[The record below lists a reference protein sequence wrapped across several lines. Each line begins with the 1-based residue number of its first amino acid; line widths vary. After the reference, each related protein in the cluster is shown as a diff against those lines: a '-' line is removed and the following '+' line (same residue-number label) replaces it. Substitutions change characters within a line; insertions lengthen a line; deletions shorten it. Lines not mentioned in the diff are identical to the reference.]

1 MKKTKAVSLLLSL
14 SLLATLAI
22 PGTLAQ
28 SVQADTTQ
36 ENKGMVINKTAEAN
50 DDGTYT
56 ITLEAY
62 ATGSKI
68 ISETKKDIPTDIV
81 LVLDQSGSMDDPIGE
96 VSFAAYTKG
105 NRYNYTTNSHH
116 YSVRHNGGSANLY
129 YPIGDG
135 AYASVSVAV
144 EQKLS
149 YRKITDGKNNST
161 GVWGGSSTNYWNNQS
176 NLYAI
181 MGGQYVKVTVT
192 REQVGE
198 SWYNPYEYTYKLPDN
213 TVIATSR
220 GDSTAPTFSGTDD
233 NVLYLA
239 EVDDSQNVYTYTYM
253 DSNGAVQTIGTSTG
267 ADTEFTTTLYERV
280 ITSSGKTKLQALKD
294 AANLFI
300 SSVSEK
306 AKGAN
311 GIAGDADDVD
321 HRIAVVGFASTGSNY
336 TNTELLSTSNVV
348 NYRNAANSNYKDALV
363 SVNDTNG
370 SLNTR
375 LTNAI
380 KRLDASG
387 DTYLQYGM
395 DMANKIFD
403 QYPITEDDT
412 TGRQRVVIV
421 FTDGYPAPSGTDD
434 FNYSMADAAIA
445 NASTTK
451 SSYNA
456 AVYTVAVLADADPQA
471 SIVDGYFYGGLDT
484 QEQTVASNRY
494 MHYVSSNYPDATSMS
509 AGGTLNPKANPFNG
523 GDSYYLSASD
533 ANTLNG
539 IFQQI
544 SDNIESGGSSTTL
557 SSETIIRDIIAPAF
571 TLPDGADASDIVL
584 ETYPCTGVG
593 TDGKYT
599 WDEKNA
605 DAMGAK
611 VTIGSTDNTEEIT
624 TNNQVNVTGFDFAGN
639 YVGTVT
645 ENGNTTY
652 RGNKLVIKITVEPR
666 EGFFGGNGV
675 DTNTSAGVYENANAT
690 DPVLTFPKPDV
701 NVPLAEPTVVV
712 PDANVY
718 LGAYYSQT
726 VPEDAVK
733 MGATVTIAGYDID
746 FSKADDPDH
755 PYGLEP
761 WQVEYV
767 NISIAATTEGNNG
780 SFENIQEDITYTV
793 TVTVSPKTPGP
804 SGDETATD
812 TVEGTIHVFKPCL
825 TYQDSQVWYGG
836 DAPTDFNGN
845 LTEETWINSD
855 GSKKHDDEDVQML
868 NTKPEL
874 TLSYTPEAGKI
885 ATDGKVNTK
894 KDIGVNAT
902 VKIGENDVLA
912 HTTFKHTSCGEDCGW
927 DIEKSNGSPAFL
939 LHVNTCQ
946 LTISKTGGAPDEPYV
961 FTVYRDGREYSE
973 ITIVGNNRETIY
985 ELPVGTYTIKEDTGW
1000 SWRYAAGDN
1009 GSAALTAYA
1018 PNGSIACS
1026 NSKTENYWL
1035 NGFSDVVKNIFGI
1048 KN

>member
-81 LVLDQSGSMDDPIGE
+81 LVLDQSGSMDSAMSSQE
-96 VSFAAYTKG
+96 AYSAYVD
-105 NRYNYTTNSHH
+105 RSNS
-116 YSVRHNGGSANLY
+116 YLRQRLFNGGNENLY
-129 YPIGDG
+129 YPIDG
-135 AYASVSVAV
+135 GFV
-144 EQKLS
+144 EILVD
-149 YRKITDGKNNST
+149 RKTVDGYEPFNTNTSNGTYYQNRTNLYIKDSDGNYHQVTVQRS
-161 GVWGGSSTNYWNNQS
+161 GVWLSGYSYTYSANGQQIAQSS
-176 NLYAI
+176 
-181 MGGQYVKVTVT
+181 GQNSVPSFGDYGPIYSAG
-192 REQVGE
+192 QV
-198 SWYNPYEYTYKLPDN
+198 YEYTYYYQLAGQDRVVIEISLGEDAIPDETYYQYG
-213 TVIATSR
+213 TVSTSR
-220 GDSTAPTFSGTDD
+220 
-233 NVLYLA
+233 L
-239 EVDDSQNVYTYTYM
+239 E
-253 DSNGAVQTIGTSTG
+253 
-267 ADTEFTTTLYERV
+267 
-280 ITSSGKTKLQALKD
+280 ALKT
-294 AANLFI
+294 AVTTFTN
-300 SSVSEK
+300 SVAEK
-306 AKGAN
+306 A
-311 GIAGDADDVD
+311 AGSDGVLGTADDVN
-321 HRIAVVGFASTGSNY
+321 HRIAVVGFAYGSEGYESDPAY
-336 TNTELLSTSNVV
+336 TNTEVFIGSGQYGYGSSAQSVYGSALQSMNTSAGQSNV
-348 NYRNAANSNYKDALV
+348 AASIGA
-363 SVNDTNG
+363 
-370 SLNTR
+370 
-375 LTNAI
+375 
-380 KRLDASG
+380 LDANG
-387 DTYLQYGM
+387 ATYTDLGVE
-395 DMANKIFD
+395 MANGILD
-403 QYPITEDDT
+403 ENPVPEGQE
-412 TGRQRVVIV
+412 RNRVIVV
-421 FTDGYPAPSGTDD
+421 FTDGAPGWSGYESDVANDAIAQAQIAKDAGTTV
-434 FNYSMADAAIA
+434 YSVGIFSGADASTAGNSNGSETEKA
-445 NASTTK
+445 NWFMQ
-451 SSYNA
+451 N
-456 AVYTVAVLADADPQA
+456 L
-471 SIVDGYFYGGLDT
+471 
-484 QEQTVASNRY
+484 
-494 MHYVSSNYPDATSMS
+494 SSNN
-509 AGGTLNPKANPFNG
+509 GTVQNP
-523 GDSYYLSASD
+523 SYYLSAAD
-533 ANTLNG
+533 ADTLNN

-544 SDNIESGGSSTTL
+544 SDQIESGGSSTTL
-557 SSETIIRDIIAPAF
+557 SSETVIRDIIAPAF
-571 TLPDGADASDIVL
+571 TLPAGASASDIVL
-584 ETYPCTGVG
+584 ETWHCTGK
-593 TDGKYT
+593 DGDDYT
-599 WDEKNA
+599 WLKNA
-605 DAMGAK
+605 DVMGAT
-611 VTIGSTDNTEEIT
+611 VTIGSTDSTEAIT
-624 TNNQVNVTGFDFAGN
+624 TDNQVNVTGFDFAEN

-645 ENGNTTY
+645 ENGSTTY
-652 RGNKLVIKITVEPR
+652 RGDKLVIKITVKPR

-675 DTNTSAGVYENANAT
+675 DTNTSAGVYENEDAT

-701 NVPLAEPTVVV
+701 NVPLAEPTVNV

-733 MGATVTIAGYDID
+733 MGATVTIAGYKID
-746 FSKADDPDH
+746 FSKANDPDH

-804 SGDETATD
+804 SGDQSATD
-812 TVEGTIHVFKPCL
+812 TGEGTIHVFKPQL

-836 DAPTDFNGN
+836 DVPTDFTGN
-845 LTEETWINSD
+845 LTEETWVNSD
-855 GSKKHDDEDVQML
+855 GTKKHDDADVQML
-868 NTKPEL
+868 NEKPTL

-885 ATDGKVNTK
+885 TTDGKVNTK
-894 KDIGVNAT
+894 QDIGVNAS

-912 HTTFKHTSCGEDCGW
+912 HTTFKHTFCGENCSW
-927 DIEKSNGSPAFL
+927 NIENPNGSPAFL

-985 ELPVGTYTIKEDTGW
+985 ELPVGTYTIKEDTRW

>member
-14 SLLATLAI
+14 SLLAPLAI
-22 PGTLAQ
+22 PGTLALPTR
-28 SVQADTTQ
+28 AAGEQ
-36 ENKGMVINKTAEAN
+36 ENKGMVIDKTAEVN
-50 DDGTYT
+50 KDGTYT

-62 ATGSKI
+62 ATGDKI
-68 ISETKKDIPTDIV
+68 ITETQKDIPTDIV

-161 GVWGGSSTNYWNNQS
+161 GGWGGSSTNYWNNQS

-192 REQVGE
+192 REQVGGE
-198 SWYNPYEYTYKLPDN
+198 WYNPTYEYTYKLPDN

-267 ADTEFTTTLYERV
+267 ADTEFTTTLYGRV
-280 ITSSGKTKLQALKD
+280 VNTNAGTSRLNALKS
-294 AANLFI
+294 AVTTFTN
-300 SSVSEK
+300 SVAEK
-306 AKGAN
+306 ATGVD
-311 GIAGDADDVD
+311 GVLGTGDDIK
-321 HRIAVVGFASTGSNY
+321 HRIAVVGFAAAKVGNPGEWVNSEIFVGATQTRYDLLDENTEVYTSCLQDMSTSGGQSNIGASIAALDANGG
-336 TNTELLSTSNVV
+336 TNTDLGL
-348 NYRNAANSNYKDALV
+348 
-363 SVNDTNG
+363 
-370 SLNTR
+370 
-375 LTNAI
+375 
-380 KRLDASG
+380 
-387 DTYLQYGM
+387 
-395 DMANKIFD
+395 DMANEILSRNPVASGEK
-403 QYPITEDDT
+403 
-412 TGRQRVVIV
+412 RNRVVIV
-421 FTDGYPAPSGTDD
+421 FTDGVPGRSGFDSNVASRAITE
-434 FNYSMADAAIA
+434 ADSIKAAG
-445 NASTTK
+445 AS
-451 SSYNA
+451 
-456 AVYTVAVLADADPQA
+456 VYTVGIFSGA
-471 SIVDGYFYGGLDT
+471 
-484 QEQTVASNRY
+484 
-494 MHYVSSNYPDATSMS
+494 DATS
-509 AGGTLNPKANPFNG
+509 AGNSNGSETEKANWFMQNLSSNNG
-523 GDSYYLSASD
+523 TVQNPSYYLSAAD
-533 ANTLNG
+533 ADTLNN

-544 SDNIESGGSSTTL
+544 SDQIESGGSSTTL
-557 SSETIIRDIIAPAF
+557 SSETVIRDIIAPAF
-571 TLPDGADASDIVL
+571 TLPAGASASDIVL
-584 ETYPCTGVG
+584 ETWHCTGK
-593 TDGKYT
+593 DGDDYT
-599 WDEKNA
+599 WSKNA
-605 DAMGAK
+605 DDMGAT
-611 VTIGSTDNTEEIT
+611 VTIGSTDSTEAIT
-624 TNNQVNVTGFDFAGN
+624 TDNQVNVTGFDFAEN

-645 ENGNTTY
+645 ENGSTTY
-652 RGNKLVIKITVEPR
+652 RGDKLVIKITVKPR

-675 DTNTSAGVYENANAT
+675 DTNTSAGVYENEDAT

-701 NVPLAEPTVVV
+701 NVPLAEPTVNV

-746 FSKADDPDH
+746 FSKANDPDH

-804 SGDETATD
+804 SGDQSATD
-812 TVEGTIHVFKPCL
+812 TGEGTIHVFKPQL

-836 DAPTDFNGN
+836 DVPTDFTGN
-845 LTEETWINSD
+845 LTEETWVNSD
-855 GSKKHDDEDVQML
+855 GTKKHDDADVQML
-868 NTKPEL
+868 NEKPTL

-885 ATDGKVNTK
+885 TTDGKVNTK
-894 KDIGVNAT
+894 QDIGVNAS

-912 HTTFKHTSCGEDCGW
+912 HTTFKHTSCGENCSW
-927 DIEKSNGSPAFL
+927 NIENPNGSPAFL
-939 LHVNTCQ
+939 LHVKTCQ
-946 LTISKTGGAPDEPYV
+946 LTISKSGGASDEPYV
-961 FTVYRDGREYSE
+961 FTVYKDGKEYSE
-973 ITIVGNNRETIY
+973 VTIVGNTSETIY

-1000 SWRYAAGDN
+1000 SWRYNAGDN
-1009 GSAALTAYA
+1009 GSAELTASA
-1018 PNGSIACS
+1018 PSGSIACS
-1026 NSKTENYWL
+1026 NSKAENYWL

>member
-161 GVWGGSSTNYWNNQS
+161 GGWGGSSTNYWNNQS

-192 REQVGE
+192 REQVGGE
-198 SWYNPYEYTYKLPDN
+198 WYNPTYEYTYKLPDN

-267 ADTEFTTTLYERV
+267 ADTEFTTTLYGRV
-280 ITSSGKTKLQALKD
+280 VNTNAGTSRLNALKS
-294 AANLFI
+294 AVTTFTN
-300 SSVSEK
+300 SVAEK
-306 AKGAN
+306 ATGVD
-311 GIAGDADDVD
+311 GVLGTGDDIK
-321 HRIAVVGFASTGSNY
+321 HRIAVVGFAAAKVGNPGEWVNSEIFVGATQTRYDLLDENTEVYTSCLQDMSTSGGQSNIGASIAALDANGG
-336 TNTELLSTSNVV
+336 TNTDLGL
-348 NYRNAANSNYKDALV
+348 
-363 SVNDTNG
+363 
-370 SLNTR
+370 
-375 LTNAI
+375 
-380 KRLDASG
+380 
-387 DTYLQYGM
+387 
-395 DMANKIFD
+395 DMANEILSRNPVASGEK
-403 QYPITEDDT
+403 
-412 TGRQRVVIV
+412 RNRVVIV
-421 FTDGYPAPSGTDD
+421 FTDGVPGRSGFDSNVASRAITE
-434 FNYSMADAAIA
+434 ADSIKAAG
-445 NASTTK
+445 AS
-451 SSYNA
+451 
-456 AVYTVAVLADADPQA
+456 VYTVGIFSGA
-471 SIVDGYFYGGLDT
+471 
-484 QEQTVASNRY
+484 
-494 MHYVSSNYPDATSMS
+494 DATS
-509 AGGTLNPKANPFNG
+509 AGNSNGSETEKANWFMQNLSSNNG
-523 GDSYYLSASD
+523 TVQNPSYYLSAAD
-533 ANTLNG
+533 ADTLNN

-544 SDNIESGGSSTTL
+544 SDQIESGGSSTTL
-557 SSETIIRDIIAPAF
+557 SSETVIRDIIAPAF
-571 TLPDGADASDIVL
+571 TLPAGANASDIVL
-584 ETYPCTGVG
+584 ETWHCTGK
-593 TDGKYT
+593 DGDDYT
-599 WDEKNA
+599 WSKNA
-605 DAMGAK
+605 DDMGAT
-611 VTIGSTDNTEEIT
+611 VTIGSTDSTEAIT
-624 TNNQVNVTGFDFAGN
+624 TDNQVNVTGFDFAEN

-645 ENGNTTY
+645 ENGSTTY
-652 RGNKLVIKITVEPR
+652 RGDKLVIKITVKPR

-675 DTNTSAGVYENANAT
+675 DTNTSAGVYENEDAT

-701 NVPLAEPTVVV
+701 NVPLAEPTVNV

-746 FSKADDPDH
+746 FSKANDPDH

-804 SGDETATD
+804 SGDQSATD
-812 TVEGTIHVFKPCL
+812 TGEGTIHVFKPQL

-836 DAPTDFNGN
+836 DVPTDFTGN
-845 LTEETWINSD
+845 LTEETWVNSD
-855 GSKKHDDEDVQML
+855 GTKKHDDADVQML
-868 NTKPEL
+868 NEKPTL

-885 ATDGKVNTK
+885 TTDGKVNTK
-894 KDIGVNAT
+894 QDIGVNAS

-912 HTTFKHTSCGEDCGW
+912 HTTFKHTSCGENCSW
-927 DIEKSNGSPAFL
+927 NIENPNGSPAFL
-939 LHVNTCQ
+939 LHVKTCQ
-946 LTISKTGGAPDEPYV
+946 LTISKSGGASDEPYV
-961 FTVYRDGREYSE
+961 FTVYKDGKEYSE
-973 ITIVGNNRETIY
+973 VTIVGNTSETIY

-1000 SWRYAAGDN
+1000 SWRYNAGDN
-1009 GSAALTAYA
+1009 GSAELTASA
-1018 PNGSIACS
+1018 PSGSIACS
-1026 NSKTENYWL
+1026 NSKAENYWL

>member
-161 GVWGGSSTNYWNNQS
+161 GGWGGSSTNYWNNQS

-192 REQVGE
+192 REETGG
-198 SWYNPYEYTYKLPDN
+198 SWYNPTYEYTYKLPDN

-280 ITSSGKTKLQALKD
+280 VNTNAGPSRLNALKS
-294 AANLFI
+294 AVTTFTN
-300 SSVSEK
+300 SVAEK
-306 AKGAN
+306 ATGVD
-311 GIAGDADDVD
+311 GVLGTGDDIK
-321 HRIAVVGFASTGSNY
+321 HRIAVVGFAAAKVGNPGKWVNSEIFVGATQTRYDLLDENTEVYTSCLQDMSTSGGQSNIGASIAALDANGG
-336 TNTELLSTSNVV
+336 TNTDLGL
-348 NYRNAANSNYKDALV
+348 
-363 SVNDTNG
+363 
-370 SLNTR
+370 
-375 LTNAI
+375 
-380 KRLDASG
+380 
-387 DTYLQYGM
+387 
-395 DMANKIFD
+395 DMANEILSRNPVASGEK
-403 QYPITEDDT
+403 
-412 TGRQRVVIV
+412 RNRVVIV
-421 FTDGYPAPSGTDD
+421 FTDGVPGRSGFD
-434 FNYSMADAAIA
+434 SSVASRAITEA
-445 NASTTK
+445 NSIKVAGAS
-451 SSYNA
+451 
-456 AVYTVAVLADADPQA
+456 VYTVGIFSGA
-471 SIVDGYFYGGLDT
+471 
-484 QEQTVASNRY
+484 
-494 MHYVSSNYPDATSMS
+494 DATS
-509 AGGTLNPKANPFNG
+509 AGNSNGSETEKANWFMQNLSSNNG
-523 GDSYYLSASD
+523 TVQNPSYYLSAAD
-533 ANTLNG
+533 ADTLNN
-539 IFQQI
+539 IFKQI
-544 SDNIESGGSSTTL
+544 SDQIESGGSSTTL
-557 SSETIIRDIIAPAF
+557 SSETVIRDIIAPAF
-571 TLPDGADASDIVL
+571 TLPEGASASDIVL
-584 ETYPCTGVG
+584 ETWHCTGKNG
-593 TDGKYT
+593 DDYT
-599 WDEKNA
+599 WSQNP
-605 DAMGAK
+605 DAMGAQ
-611 VTIGSTDNTEEIT
+611 VTIGSTDGTEAIT
-624 TNNQVNVTGFDFAGN
+624 TNNQVNVTGFDFAEN

-652 RGNKLVIKITVEPR
+652 RGHKLVIKITVEPR

-675 DTNTSAGVYENANAT
+675 DTNTSAGVYENANST

-701 NVPLAEPTVVV
+701 NVPLAEPTVNV

-746 FSKADDPDH
+746 FSKANDPDH

-804 SGDETATD
+804 SGDQSATD
-812 TVEGTIHVFKPCL
+812 TGEGTIHVFKPQL

-836 DAPTDFNGN
+836 DVPTDFTGN
-845 LTEETWINSD
+845 LTEETWVNSD
-855 GSKKHDDEDVQML
+855 GTKKHDDADVQML
-868 NTKPEL
+868 NEKPTL

-885 ATDGKVNTK
+885 TTDGKVNTK
-894 KDIGVNAT
+894 QDIGVNAS

-912 HTTFKHTSCGEDCGW
+912 HTTFKHTSCGENCSW
-927 DIEKSNGSPAFL
+927 NIENPNGSPAFL
-939 LHVNTCQ
+939 LHVKTCQ
-946 LTISKTGGAPDEPYV
+946 LTISKSGGASDEPYV
-961 FTVYRDGREYSE
+961 FTVYKDGKEYSE
-973 ITIVGNNRETIY
+973 VTIVGNTSETIY
-985 ELPVGTYTIKEDTGW
+985 ELPVGTYSIKEDTGW
-1000 SWRYAAGDN
+1000 SWRYNAGDN
-1009 GSAALTAYA
+1009 GSAELTASA
-1018 PNGSIACS
+1018 PSGSIACS
-1026 NSKTENYWL
+1026 NSKAENYWL

>member
-161 GVWGGSSTNYWNNQS
+161 GGWGGSSTNYWNNQS

-192 REQVGE
+192 REKVGGE
-198 SWYNPYEYTYKLPDN
+198 WYNPTYEYTYKLPDN

-280 ITSSGKTKLQALKD
+280 VNTNAGTSRLNALKS
-294 AANLFI
+294 AVTTFTN
-300 SSVSEK
+300 SVAEK
-306 AKGAN
+306 ATGVD
-311 GIAGDADDVD
+311 GVLGTGDDIK
-321 HRIAVVGFASTGSNY
+321 HRIAVVGFAAAEVGNPGEWVNSEIFVGATQTRYDLLDENTEVYTSCLQDMSTSGGQSNIGASIAALDANGG
-336 TNTELLSTSNVV
+336 TNTDLGL
-348 NYRNAANSNYKDALV
+348 
-363 SVNDTNG
+363 
-370 SLNTR
+370 
-375 LTNAI
+375 
-380 KRLDASG
+380 
-387 DTYLQYGM
+387 
-395 DMANKIFD
+395 DMANEILSRNPVASGEK
-403 QYPITEDDT
+403 
-412 TGRQRVVIV
+412 RNRVVIV
-421 FTDGYPAPSGTDD
+421 FTDGVPGRSGFDSNVAYRAITE
-434 FNYSMADAAIA
+434 ADSIKAAG
-445 NASTTK
+445 AS
-451 SSYNA
+451 
-456 AVYTVAVLADADPQA
+456 VYTVGIFSGA
-471 SIVDGYFYGGLDT
+471 
-484 QEQTVASNRY
+484 
-494 MHYVSSNYPDATSMS
+494 DATS
-509 AGGTLNPKANPFNG
+509 AGNSNGSETEKANWFMQNLSSNNG
-523 GDSYYLSASD
+523 TVQNPSYYLSAAD
-533 ANTLNG
+533 ADTLNN

-544 SDNIESGGSSTTL
+544 SDQIESGGSSTTL
-557 SSETIIRDIIAPAF
+557 SSETVIRDIIAPAF
-571 TLPDGADASDIVL
+571 TLPAGASASDIVL
-584 ETYPCTGVG
+584 ETWHCTGK
-593 TDGKYT
+593 DGDDYT
-599 WDEKNA
+599 WSKNA
-605 DAMGAK
+605 DDMGAT
-611 VTIGSTDNTEEIT
+611 VTIGSTDSTEAIT
-624 TNNQVNVTGFDFAGN
+624 TDNQVNVTGFDFAEN

-645 ENGNTTY
+645 ENGSTTY
-652 RGNKLVIKITVEPR
+652 RGDKLVIKITVKPR

-675 DTNTSAGVYENANAT
+675 DTNTSAGVYENEDAT

-701 NVPLAEPTVVV
+701 NVPLAEPTVNV

-746 FSKADDPDH
+746 FSKANDPDH

-804 SGDETATD
+804 SGDQSATD
-812 TVEGTIHVFKPCL
+812 TGEGTIHVFKPQL

-836 DAPTDFNGN
+836 DVPTDFTGN
-845 LTEETWINSD
+845 LTEETWVNSD
-855 GSKKHDDEDVQML
+855 GTKKHDDADVQML
-868 NTKPEL
+868 NEKPTL

-885 ATDGKVNTK
+885 TTDGKVNTK
-894 KDIGVNAT
+894 QDIGVNAS

-912 HTTFKHTSCGEDCGW
+912 HTTFKHTSCGENCSW
-927 DIEKSNGSPAFL
+927 NIENPNGSPAFL
-939 LHVNTCQ
+939 LHVKTCQ
-946 LTISKTGGAPDEPYV
+946 LTISKSGGASDEPYV
-961 FTVYRDGREYSE
+961 FTVYKDGKEYSE
-973 ITIVGNNRETIY
+973 VTIVGNTSETIY

-1000 SWRYAAGDN
+1000 SWRYNAGDN
-1009 GSAALTAYA
+1009 GSAELTASA
-1018 PNGSIACS
+1018 PSGSIACS
-1026 NSKTENYWL
+1026 NSKAENYWL